1 MRDSRCLTVPPLIH
15 APAMIT
21 ADSGC
26 GELCTMQIALNSAA
40 TASVIRF
47 PKRHYRR
54 AQNPVE
60 CVSERSCSA
69 LVASLS
75 PTMSTTWKYPHCA
88 GR

>member
-69 LVASLS
+69 LVASLHPLC
-75 PTMSTTWKYPHCA
+75 PTHLSESHGGLA
-88 GR
+88 